1 MYGKMSQKHE
11 RSFKLKK
18 IISNY
23 MREFAAFESEAEKL
37 KYEGR
42 LSESLTYQN
51 LRQNKKRVLNTLF

>member
-1 MYGKMSQKHE
+1 
-11 RSFKLKK
+11 
-18 IISNY
+18 

>member
-11 RSFKLKK
+11 RSFKPKK

-23 MREFAAFESEAEKL
+23 MHEFAAESEAEKL